1 MNLDKYAKLT
11 WYYSAEMVLAAM
23 CTVFIWILTSESSV
37 NDFLHK
43 TVGDWISVAGQVLFP
58 ASVAVLT
65 VYVNLSTGRFG
76 DYLNKLGK
84 EKFYLHGFTWPVA
97 IFAATTLCLI
107 FFRGIESGE
116 VAQILRWAT
125 IYLLFWS
132 GAASVV
138 MIANLVQV
146 VRLFRKFQ
154 LLLEEINKK
163 S

>member
-1 MNLDKYAKLT
+1 MNLGKYAKLT

-23 CTVFIWILTSESSV
+23 CTVLVSMLISEASV
-37 NDFLHK
+37 NDFLYK

-116 VAQILRWAT
+116 VAQMLRWTT

-154 LLLEEINKK
+154 LLLEEINK
-163 S
+163 